1 MLIYTNDEVYEMRLQ
16 TSESK
21 NATSFYVT
29 KSVYN
34 NGTRSTKIV
43 EKLGTYEELKNKLN
57 GRNPREWAE
66 EYVKELNRL
75 EKEGREPDVISKYS
89 PYKRTEKNEQRSFNG
104 GYLFLQKIFHE
115 LKFDKICKDI
125 SKKYKFT
132 YDLNFILSRLI
143 YGRIIFPSSK
153 LATNELSKKF
163 IEQPNFD
170 LHQIY
175 RALEVFAKET
185 DFIQAALYE
194 NSLKVS
200 KRNTGVLFYDC
211 TNYFFE
217 IEQADGIKQY
227 GFGKDHKPNPIVQMG
242 LFMDGDGIPL
252 AFSINKGNTNE
263 QVTLKPLEKKI
274 ISDFKLSK
282 FVVCTDAGLAS
293 EENRKF
299 NNIAGRSFITTQ
311 SIKKLKKHLK
321 NWALDTNGWQLPG
334 DDKTYDISTLDEIIE
349 KAAPEDKAKLISKVF
364 YKERWI
370 KENDFEQ
377 RLVVT
382 YSIKYRD
389 YHRKIRNSQIERAQ
403 KVIENNPKKIEKSRP
418 NDYKRFI
425 HKTACT
431 KDGEVADKNIY
442 SIDNDTILQEE
453 AFDGF
458 YGVCTSLED
467 SASEIIKINHRRWE
481 IEECFRIMKS
491 EFKARPVFLKNDDR
505 IEAHFIT
512 CFISLIIYRLLEKR
526 LKEKF
531 TCREIVSGL
540 RDMNFF
546 EIKSAGYVPTYT
558 RTDFTDALHDAF
570 GFRTDYEIVSSK
582 NMKKIFKNTKK

>member
-1 MLIYTNDEVYEMRLQ
+1 MIFKVRLKV
-16 TSESK
+16 TKSK
-21 NATSFYVT
+21 NAASLYVI

-34 NGTRSTKIV
+34 SKTQSNSSKIV
-43 EKLGTYEELKNKLN
+43 ERLGTEVELRKKLN
-57 GRNPREWAE
+57 GADPYEWAN
-66 EYVKELNRL
+66 EYIKELNKK
-75 EKEGREPDVISKYS
+75 EKEQTRKVLVPFGQTQVISKD
-89 PYKRTEKNEQRSFNG
+89 EQRSFNG
-104 GYLFLQKIFHE
+104 GYLFLQKIYHE
-115 LKFDKICKDI
+115 LKLDKICKDI
-125 SKKYKFT
+125 SRKYKFE
-132 YDLNFILSRLI
+132 YDLNSILSRLI

-153 LATNELSKKF
+153 LATSELSKRF

-175 RALEVFAKET
+175 RALEVLAKES
-185 DFIQAALYE
+185 DFIQSSLYK
-194 NSLKVS
+194 NSINVS

-217 IEQADGIKQY
+217 IEQEDGDKQY
-227 GFGKDHKPNPIVQMG
+227 GPSKDHKPNPIVQMG

-252 AFSINKGNTNE
+252 AFSINRGNMNE
-263 QVTLKPLEKKI
+263 QLTLKPLEKKI
-274 ISDFKLSK
+274 ISDFELSK

-293 EENRKF
+293 EDNRKF

-321 NWALDTNGWQLPG
+321 NWALDTNGWKLPG
-334 DDKTYDISTLDEIIE
+334 SDKTYDISTLDDMIE
-349 KAAPEDKAKLISKVF
+349 KATKEEKVQIISKVF

-377 RLVVT
+377 RFIVT

-389 YHRKIRNSQIERAQ
+389 YQRKIRSSQIERAQ
-403 KVIENNPKKIEKSRP
+403 KLIDDSPKSIEKCRQ

-425 HKTACT
+425 QKTACT
-431 KDGEVADKNIY
+431 TDGEVADKKIY
-442 SIDNDTILQEE
+442 SIDNDAVHKEE

-467 SASEIIKINHRRWE
+467 DVAEIIKINHSRWE

-512 CFISLIIYRLLEKR
+512 CFVSLIIYRLLENR
-526 LKEKF
+526 LNEEF

-540 RDMNFF
+540 RDMNLF
-546 EIKSAGYVPTYT
+546 EVKGEGYVPTYT

-570 GFRTDYEIVSSK
+570 GFRTDYEIVSTQ
-582 NMKKIFKNTKK
+582 NMKKIFKDTKK

>member
-1 MLIYTNDEVYEMRLQ
+1 MRLKV
-16 TSESK
+16 TKSK
-21 NATSFYVT
+21 NAASLYVI

-34 NGTRSTKIV
+34 PKTQSNSSKIV
-43 EKLGTYEELKNKLN
+43 EKLGTEIELRKRLN
-57 GRNPREWAE
+57 GADPYEWANA
-66 EYVKELNRL
+66 YIKELNQK
-75 EKEGREPDVISKYS
+75 EKELTRKVLVPFGQTQIISKD
-89 PYKRTEKNEQRSFNG
+89 EQRSFSG
-104 GYLFLQKIFHE
+104 GYLFLQKIYHE
-115 LKFDKICKDI
+115 LKLDKICKDI
-125 SKKYKFT
+125 SQKYKFN
-132 YDLNFILSRLI
+132 YDLNSILSRLI
-143 YGRIIFPSSK
+143 YGRVIFPSSK
-153 LATNELSKKF
+153 LATCELSKKF

-175 RALEVFAKET
+175 RALEVLAKES
-185 DFIQAALYE
+185 DFIQSSLYK
-194 NSLKVS
+194 NSLKIS

-217 IEQADGIKQY
+217 IEQEEGNKQY
-227 GFGKDHKPNPIVQMG
+227 GPSKEHRPNPIVQMG

-252 AFSINKGNTNE
+252 AFSINRGNTNE
-263 QVTLKPLEKKI
+263 QLTLKPLEKKI
-274 ISDFKLSK
+274 ISDFELSK

-293 EENRKF
+293 EDNRKF

-321 NWALDTNGWQLPG
+321 NWAVDTNGWKLPG
-334 DDKTYDISTLDEIIE
+334 SDKTYDISTLDEII
-349 KAAPEDKAKLISKVF
+349 DKATKEEKNQIISKVF

-377 RLVVT
+377 RFIVT

-389 YHRKIRNSQIERAQ
+389 YQRKLRNSQVERAQ
-403 KVIENNPKKIEKSRP
+403 KLVNDSPKSIEKCRQ

-425 HKTACT
+425 QKTACT
-431 KDGEVADKNIY
+431 SEGEVADNKVY
-442 SIDNDTILQEE
+442 SIDEATILKEE

-467 SASEIIKINHRRWE
+467 DVSEIIKVNHRRWE

-526 LKEKF
+526 LNEEF
-531 TCREIVSGL
+531 TCREIVTGL

-546 EIKSAGYVPTYT
+546 EVKGEGYVPTYT

-570 GFRTDYEIVSSK
+570 GFRTDYEIVSSQ
-582 NMKKIFKNTKK
+582 NMKKFLKVTQK